1 VNLSDLVPEPLPQD
15 ERRFYHT
22 GTGPRQRNARL
33 NNQDRTEYLRNKSF
47 VVWDGEGAHSG
58 VRKAQ
63 DYILFGYYD
72 GDEHSFIDGRSLT
85 TYACLRH
92 IIQAGERYKNHWHV
106 GFAFDYDVNMILRNL
121 TVPQFRRLRE
131 TGSCLLGDH
140 EYRIE
145 HIPGKWFRVT
155 HYRQPKNVTV
165 TIYDVWGFFQSS
177 FVKALK
183 ANIPDHELMVHLP
196 EIEAGKDKRSE
207 FTFAQFEFIKQY
219 WEIESVLFHALV
231 NQLRDYLYDAELFI
245 AKWHGPGELANY
257 AYRTNGIR
265 NHKSDFGSGIYDLAR
280 YGYAGGRFER
290 FHIGRYQNAYAYDI
304 NSAYPFAIS
313 HLPSLSEGRWEHV
326 ENVSHDR
333 IAEFG
338 IYRVSLRQRLGQ
350 PAGPV
355 FCRDRRGN
363 ISYPWMVD
371 GWYWSPEIKAMLA
384 ANPHL
389 ESSVLEGWEYVG
401 WETRPFEFVADVYR
415 ERRRMKAAGIGTQ
428 IALKLLLN
436 SLYGK
441 MAQRAGWKRTGS
453 APAWHQLE
461 WAGWVTSFT
470 RAQLYTV
477 MASLKYDEL
486 IAVETDGLF
495 STLEPEKIGLKD
507 SSELGGWEVTPI
519 DELIYLQS
527 GFYSKRVGNQWS
539 LKYRGLDS
547 TSVSI
552 DAIIQHSKELGPIR
566 APRHTWN
573 DPDWPKLTGT
583 TTRFIGYQ
591 NALWRASHRDSEGL
605 SVPFEKNH
613 RVWETS
619 DKEFDTG
626 GGMKRVH
633 SPHMCRACDAGVSA
647 YDMPHDT
654 VIRPQAMA
662 RISAGI
668 MGVDYASYPHDIPW
682 LDPDQSTWRDYL
694 AETEGL
700 LV

>member
-1 VNLSDLVPEPLPQD
+1 VNLSDLVPEPVTVQ
-15 ERRFYHT
+15 FYHD
-22 GTGPRQRNARL
+22 GTKAKTRQRI
-33 NNQDRTEYLRNKSF
+33 NNQDRTEYLRNKQF

-58 VRKAQ
+58 TRKAQ
-63 DYILFGYYD
+63 DYILFGHYD
-72 GDEHSFIDGRSLT
+72 GDEHHYIHGRTLT

-92 IIQAGERYKNHWHV
+92 IIAAGERYTNHWHV

-121 TVPQFRRLRE
+121 TLAQFTRLRE

-155 HYRQPKNVTV
+155 HYREPKNVTV

-177 FVKALK
+177 FVKALT
-183 ANIPDHELMVHLP
+183 ANISDHTLMIHLP
-196 EIEAGKDKRSE
+196 EIESGKDKRSQ

-219 WEIESVLFHALV
+219 WMIEAELFHALV
-231 NQLRDYLYDAELFI
+231 ERLRELLYDAELFI

-265 NHKSDFGSGIYDLAR
+265 IHKRDCGENIYNLAR

-290 FHIGRYQNAYAYDI
+290 FHIGRYEGIFAYDI

-313 HLPSLSEGRWEHV
+313 HLPSLSRGQWEYN
-326 ENVSHDR
+326 ECPSIGS

-350 PAGPV
+350 PAGPL

-384 ANPHL
+384 ANPEL
-389 ESSVLEGWEYVG
+389 ESSVVEGWEFLG
-401 WETRPFEFVADVYR
+401 WEDRPFAFVADIYAD
-415 ERRRMKAAGIGTQ
+415 RRRMKAANIGTQ
-428 IALKLLLN
+428 MALKLLLN

-441 MAQRAGWKRTGS
+441 MAQRAGWKRTGR
-453 APAWHQLE
+453 APVWHQLE

-470 RAQLYTV
+470 RAQLYTI
-477 MASLKYDEL
+477 MSRIPFDTL

-495 STLEPEKIGLKD
+495 STLPPTEIGLES
-507 SSELGGWEVTPI
+507 SSELGAWEATAI

-527 GFYSKRVGNQWS
+527 GFYAKRTGENWA

-547 TSVSI
+547 KSVSI
-552 DAIIQHSKELGPIR
+552 AQIIEHAKQLGPIR
-566 APRHTWN
+566 APRHEHN

-583 TTRFIGYQ
+583 TTRFVGYQ
-591 NALWRASHRDSEGL
+591 NALWRQRQNQG
-605 SVPFEKNH
+605 PFETHH
-613 RVWETS
+613 RVWETA
-619 DKEFDTG
+619 DKQFDTG
-626 GGMKRVH
+626 RGMKRVH
-633 SPHMCRACDAGVSA
+633 SPHMCAACDAGATA
-647 YDMPHDT
+647 YEMPHDT
-654 VIRPQAMA
+654 VIRPQAA
-662 RISAGI
+662 LNIGAGI
-668 MGVDYASYPHDIPW
+668 TALDYRSYPHDIPW
-682 LDPDQSTWRDYL
+682 LDDSPEPLWRDYL
-694 AETEGL
+694 EETEGL
-700 LV
+700 LA